1 MTNNQ
6 MKVRLAKVF
15 PGWTPD
21 RVTYCSFE
29 EALLNELMPKGYKM
43 TSMRNYK
50 TAEGTRR
57 EITFGK
63 HGIKTYYEMT
73 IFNVETMEF

>member
-1 MTNNQ
+1 MTSNQ
-6 MKVRLAKVF
+6 EKVRLTKVF

-21 RVTYCSFE
+21 KVTYCSFE
-29 EALLNELMPKGYKM
+29 EALLHELMPRGYRM
-43 TSMRNYK
+43 TSMHNYK
-50 TAEGTRR
+50 TAEGTKR

-63 HGIKTYYEMT
+63 PGIKTYYEMT